1 MVGIFIASSI
11 TDPPLPQKVP
21 DVSLHGMVYFGLT
34 LLLIRALARERWSG
48 VTATTLIL
56 AFAIA
61 VVYGASDEWHQ
72 SFVPT
77 RQADMRDLQADASG
91 AFVATV
97 FAGAWGIIR
106 RL

>member
-11 TDPPLPQKVP
+11 TDPPMPENVP
-21 DVSLHGMVYFGLT
+21 DVSLHEVVYFGLT
-34 LLLIRALARERWSG
+34 LLLIRALAKERWSA
-48 VTATTLIL
+48 VTATTLIFAL
-56 AFAIA
+56 AIA
-61 VVYGASDEWHQ
+61 VSYGASDEWHQ

-77 RQADMRDLQADASG
+77 RHADMRDLRADASG

-97 FAGAWGIIR
+97 LVGAWGIIR